1 MDPSDQKAGMC
12 ESSWHMLPCI
22 HHCIHASIHPSIP
35 PYLATYLPTGR
46 PTDIHTYMLDMSDTY
61 LYTCVVC
68 IHAAIL
74 CQGSSVQV
82 VCYNM
87 LHTQKHLNAFVS
99 RYTTSVMTIIG
110 RVLLG
115 LYKTRDKA
123 IAARAYKK
131 YVWHREDVHS
141 YDRADIMQSHP
152 YCQSLPH
159 HHLLPACFLST
170 YWIINTLQCI
180 NTYSGFPFCTEY
192 LECSHCITD
201 AKFPIFLHNCWKAG
215 TSKLPS
221 RERIHIPPWERN
233 IIFKSDLGDMLV
245 PRRIDLSRRPFLC
258 SVWFWRD
265 AAPRFTK
272 EVDVSQDLYT
282 QNWFLRGK
290 WAGFQ
295 NCIAEST
302 AEERYAGS
310 VPVNDLCRPFFC
322 VQDHVYRKR

>member
-1 MDPSDQKAGMC
+1 MWSFTILISISLLFDVNELMDPSDQKAGMC

-61 LYTCVVC
+61 LYTCVIC

-123 IAARAYKK
+123 IAARAYQK
-131 YVWHREDVHS
+131 YVWHRVDVHS

-152 YCQSLPH
+152 YSSFASGLFPVYILNH
-159 HHLLPACFLST
+159 K
-170 YWIINTLQCI
+170 
-180 NTYSGFPFCTEY
+180 YSSMY
-192 LECSHCITD
+192 QH
-201 AKFPIFLHNCWKAG
+201 IFRISILHRVFG
-215 TSKLPS
+215 L
-221 RERIHIPPWERN
+221 
-233 IIFKSDLGDMLV
+233 
-245 PRRIDLSRRPFLC
+245 
-258 SVWFWRD
+258 
-265 AAPRFTK
+265 
-272 EVDVSQDLYT
+272 
-282 QNWFLRGK
+282 
-290 WAGFQ
+290 
-295 NCIAEST
+295 
-302 AEERYAGS
+302 
-310 VPVNDLCRPFFC
+310 
-322 VQDHVYRKR
+322 